1 MAQSQQE
8 VRRNL
13 RGAEFPASKQDLRR
27 QAEQNNA
34 NDEFLAIIDELPDG
48 QFDTIEDVVAEIEEA
63 TEPAGGQ
70 AS

>member
-1 MAQSQQE
+1 MAQSQD

-27 QAEQNNA
+27 QAERNNA

-70 AS
+70 TS